1 MKISI
6 LTLFPKMFEGPLGL
20 SILGRAQTQ
29 KLLNITIWD
38 IRDFAGNKHRVVDD
52 TPYGGGAGMVL
63 KPDVVTRCIDH
74 VKESNSGPVIYLTP
88 QGVPFTQGR
97 AQSLATHEE
106 LIFLCGHYEGLDERV
121 RQGWVDHEISIGD
134 YVLTGGELPAM
145 VVIDA
150 VARLIPGVLGTQESA
165 DYDSF
170 MDGLLEHPHYTRPA
184 EFKNELVPE
193 VLLSGN
199 HKRIQQWRLKESLK
213 RTLERRPDLLEGR
226 YFSKE
231 EQLILADLKANCD
244 PERRK

>member
-184 EFKNELVPE
+184 DFRGMKVPE
-193 VLLSGN
+193 TLTSGN
-199 HKRIQQWRLKESLK
+199 HKLIEEWRMKESLR
-213 RTLERRPDLLEGR
+213 RTWHRRPDLLDHIELNEQE
-226 YFSKE
+226 KKWLE
-231 EQLILADLKANCD
+231 EIKNQ
-244 PERRK
+244 